1 MRVWFV
7 QQVEMGLERLVEG
20 ARLSCV
26 QELWEGWLW
35 LLVGAFVVR
44 WGYLEGL
51 MKGCEISEISYG

>member
-1 MRVWFV
+1 
-7 QQVEMGLERLVEG
+7 MGLERLVEG